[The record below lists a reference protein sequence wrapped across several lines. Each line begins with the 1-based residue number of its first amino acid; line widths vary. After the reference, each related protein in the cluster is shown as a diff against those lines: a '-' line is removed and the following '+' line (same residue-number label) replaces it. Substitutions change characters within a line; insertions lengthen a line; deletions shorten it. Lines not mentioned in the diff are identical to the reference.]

1 MRTCLCGKGN
11 NMNEKQIWDRLY
23 SHIKNPYGVAGVMGN
38 FQAESAMK
46 ANNLQDSYQASLG
59 FSDETYTAAVDK
71 GTYGNFVYD
80 SAGYG
85 LYQATFW
92 SIKQHLLNYAKSRG
106 RSIGDWD
113 VQVDQLV
120 TLLKAE
126 YSGVW
131 NTLINAESVR
141 QASDAML
148 LRFER
153 PADQSEVIQILRSK
167 YGEKFFS
174 EFARTE
180 PQSAAPEIA
189 EEPVLTPA
197 APGITVD
204 VSLPLL
210 KNGSVSNAVRNAQ
223 ALLIGHGYACGGRI
237 VNGHEQADGMFGQAT
252 EKAVRE
258 FQKLKG
264 LDPDGVIGKDTWT
277 ALITT

>member
-174 EFARTE
+174 EFAGNET
-180 PQSAAPEIA
+180 QSSAPEIA

-210 KNGSVSNAVRNAQ
+210 KNGSVSNAARNAQ
-223 ALLIGHGYACGGRI
+223 TLLIGHGYACGGRI

-252 EKAVRE
+252 EKAVHE

-264 LDPDGVIGKDTWT
+264 LDVDGVIGKDTWT
-277 ALITT
+277 ALLTT